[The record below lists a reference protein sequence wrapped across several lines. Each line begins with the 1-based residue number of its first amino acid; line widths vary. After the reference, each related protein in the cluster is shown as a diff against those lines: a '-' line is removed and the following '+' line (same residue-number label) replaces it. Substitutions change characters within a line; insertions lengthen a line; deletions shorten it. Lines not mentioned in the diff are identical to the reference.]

1 MDKVV
6 TSSPT
11 ADMSSLPLSDLDHS
25 NQLTTP
31 SPLPPVSELEAM
43 QYYWGLPSKPQL
55 IACTGRP
62 WYPPWGLEAY
72 PRTNEFHSL
81 GKHKLFDIWEDNL
94 ALKVHNILNQSQVN
108 WSSTEI
114 I

>member
-1 MDKVV
+1 MNKVV

-11 ADMSSLPLSDLDHS
+11 ANMSSLPLSDLDHS
-25 NQLTTP
+25 NQLATP
-31 SPLPPVSELEAM
+31 SPLPPVSKLEAT

-55 IACTGRP
+55 IARTGRP
-62 WYPPWGLEAY
+62 WYLPWGPEAY
-72 PRTNEFHSL
+72 PRADKFRSL

-114 I
+114 V